1 MSDVR
6 DGVFGERVGGGGQV
20 FEGGANILVIFEWS
34 RLASL
39 HLQSAAAAAAAAAVV
54 PTDISALVSAVD
66 RAAV

>member
-1 MSDVR
+1 
-6 DGVFGERVGGGGQV
+6 VFG
-20 FEGGANILVIFEWS
+20 GGANIPVIFEWS
-34 RLASL
+34 RLVSL